1 MAKNNQ
7 AGADPAAKPVP
18 AADSTNQGKTL
29 PAAGDP
35 PVTEEPPK
43 TDPPKNE
50 PPKDEVRKVLLL
62 VDTAF
67 GRCAQVVE
75 LLVHE
80 AEALVKGG
88 HADDNPAAI
97 AAHED

>member
-1 MAKNNQ
+1 MAKNSQ
-7 AGADPAAKPVP
+7 GGAAPADKPAALP
-18 AADSTNQGKTL
+18 DSTNTEK
-29 PAAGDP
+29 AAPLTGEP
-35 PVTEEPPK
+35 PVTEEPPQK
-43 TDPPKNE
+43 GPPE
-50 PPKDEVRKVLLL
+50 GDFRKVLLL

-97 AAHED
+97 TAHED